1 MPSRSILC
9 VGYGRACLPTG
20 PADDHRASTWHI
32 EYEVH
37 PGHSCRS
44 QGRIV
49 LGFGDGCPRP
59 RFVFFL
65 GGGDLITGA
74 DIAYAAHRETNLK
87 ILFIRTRGAY
97 EIQISVDASRVDADV
112 LAAVPVLGDVPV
124 EEGHLSRRR
133 QIESRLSQISRG
145 GTSALA
151 GTQPITLPK
160 NIEVSELMTYGGFG
174 RHRDHCGTAIDGKRM
189 LKPCFPCG
197 RNVHFQCHRKRIG
210 PRNQNAPVGCRF
222 TTQVRFTGQDSR
234 P

>member
-1 MPSRSILC
+1 MLVTGELVFQQGQQTITGRVLGTSNMRSI
-9 VGYGRACLPTG
+9 RAIVAGVKEGLFSVS
-20 PADDHRASTWHI
+20 AM
-32 EYEVH
+32 VV
-37 PGHSCRS
+37 
-44 QGRIV
+44 QGRD
-49 LGFGDGCPRP
+49 LF
-59 RFVFFL
+59 FFL